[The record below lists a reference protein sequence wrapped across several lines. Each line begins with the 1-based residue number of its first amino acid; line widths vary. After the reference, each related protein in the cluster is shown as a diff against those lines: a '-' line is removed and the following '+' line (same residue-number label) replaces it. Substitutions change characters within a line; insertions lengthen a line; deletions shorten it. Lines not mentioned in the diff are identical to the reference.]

1 MEKIIITIG
10 RQFGSGGREIGKK
23 LAEKFGISY
32 YDKEL
37 LQLAAK
43 ESGLCSEL
51 FEKADEKHPEVFASL
66 GYGIFDER
74 SDLPAKRLF
83 YRCHS
88 FPSTVGCHPEI
99 RYRKIL
105 RYRRP
110 MCRLYFAG

>member
-51 FEKADEKHPEVFASL
+51 FEKADEKTS
-66 GYGIFDER
+66 G
-74 SDLPAKRLF
+74 
-83 YRCHS
+83 S
-88 FPSTVGCHPEI
+88 FCKPWLWDF
-99 RYRKIL
+99 R
-105 RYRRP
+105 
-110 MCRLYFAG
+110 

>member
-43 ESGLCSEL
+43 ESG
-51 FEKADEKHPEVFASL
+51 FAGTIQAVEKHPEVFASL
-66 GYGIFDER
+66 GMGFSMNEQFA
-74 SDLPAKRLF
+74 AKRLF
-83 YRCHS
+83 YRCLFS
-88 FPSTVGCHPEI
+88 GTVVCHPEI